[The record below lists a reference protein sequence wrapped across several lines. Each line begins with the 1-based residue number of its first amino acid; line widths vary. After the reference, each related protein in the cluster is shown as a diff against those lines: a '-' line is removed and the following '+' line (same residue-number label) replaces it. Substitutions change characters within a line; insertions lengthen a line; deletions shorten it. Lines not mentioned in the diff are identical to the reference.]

1 MLKIQLLGIGCKKSR
16 ALKSNLHA
24 ALEHFPFKV
33 EVEEVKEVGDIV
45 RYQIRS
51 APALLINGEI
61 VCEGEVLDK
70 IHLQKLLK
78 VYHIKN
84 NGIREVLLPTD
95 FSDTATNAFQFAQDY
110 FEGAEGVVL
119 KLIHVYHPAFENPYS
134 SSFPDAAMREAQ
146 QRKLIAF
153 VHRTEKGKDQS
164 SVLTASN
171 VQLEAV
177 AGFPTEEVFKASLH
191 ADLIIMGTTG
201 DGNWL
206 EKVFGSVSSSVAKQA
221 LCPVLLIPPG
231 AAYRGFRHIVFA
243 SSTATPNLKL
253 IAQMRFFT
261 HNETSNVDFVHVEQ
275 RAVGTYEVKRVLYDK
290 VAHVKTRMVHL
301 SCKNTLHGLNTYA
314 NSQKADLLV
323 MTTTHRSFLND
334 IFHHSITKEMI
345 LHTNIPILMLP
356 AEP

>member
-16 ALKSNLHA
+16 ALKANLHA
-24 ALEHFPFKV
+24 ALEHLPFKV

-70 IHLQKLLK
+70 THLQKLLK
-78 VYHIKN
+78 VYQIKDK
-84 NGIREVLLPTD
+84 GIREVLLPTD
-95 FSDTATNAFQFAQDY
+95 FSDTATNAFKFAQDY
-110 FEGAEGVVL
+110 FDPAEGVVL

-134 SSFPDAAMREAQ
+134 SSFPDATMREAQ
-146 QRKLIAF
+146 QRKLIVFAQSA
-153 VHRTEKGKDQS
+153 EKGGSQGN
-164 SVLTASN
+164 VLTASN

-177 AGFPTEEVFKASLH
+177 VGFPTEEIFKASLY

-206 EKVFGSVSSSVAKQA
+206 EKVFGSVSSSIAKQA

-231 AAYRGFRHIVFA
+231 AKYQGFHHIVFA
-243 SSTATPNLKL
+243 NSTATPNPKL
-253 IAQMRFFT
+253 IEQMRFFT

-275 RAVGTYEVKRVLYDK
+275 RTVGTYEVKRILYDK
-290 VAHVKTRMVHL
+290 AAHVKTRIVHL
-301 SCKNTLHGLNTYA
+301 SCKNTLHGLTTYA
-314 NSQKADLLV
+314 NTQKADLIV
-323 MTTTHRSFLND
+323 MTTRHRSFLND
-334 IFHHSITKEMI
+334 IFHHSLTKEMI
-345 LHTNIPILMLP
+345 LRSNIPILVLP
-356 AEP
+356 AEL